1 MGNGRP
7 SLTTLLRQ
15 AGQVLLVLLISF
27 VFGEV
32 ALRLVHRVYPTF
44 VYYDDSYN
52 RFRGKPGSEFRG
64 HPLNELGFNDVTFER
79 EKGDRF
85 RIVALG
91 DSFAFGVVPYTNNY
105 LTMLERKLN
114 RTHPPVDVLNMGI
127 PRTGPVEQLG
137 LLLREGLSFDP
148 DLVLISFF
156 VGNDFLDVRRAAR
169 KEKSLADRS
178 YVLSLLYYA
187 VMVRPRVEPSQ
198 IYGRREYQDDAPT
211 LGERAFLEIV
221 ARRGVVF
228 RTDWAEFSEA
238 FDLAV
243 GTLQEIR
250 RVCDQHGVDLSVVLI
265 PEEVQ
270 LDPTLQESL
279 IAGFAQYR
287 RENTDFERPNRL
299 LAQRLHEL
307 GFDVLDLY
315 PRFAEKTNSQRLY
328 KPRDTH
334 WNIAGNRLAASE
346 IAHHLVETRF
356 NRPPSEQDAIPPKS
370 ARELLTSPSE
380 AARVRQ

>member
-114 RTHPPVDVLNMGI
+114 RTHRPVDVLNMGI

-169 KEKSLADRS
+169 KDKSLADRS

-279 IAGFAQYR
+279 I
-287 RENTDFERPNRL
+287 
-299 LAQRLHEL
+299 

-370 ARELLTSPSE
+370 AREPLTSPSE

>member
-7 SLTTLLRQ
+7 SLTTLLRR
-15 AGQVLLVLLISF
+15 AGRFLLVLLISF

-64 HPLNELGFNDVTFER
+64 YPLNELGFNDVTFER

-91 DSFAFGVVPYTNNY
+91 DSFAFGFVPYPDNY
-105 LTMLERKLN
+105 LTLLEHVLGRGH
-114 RTHPPVDVLNMGI
+114 TPVDVLNMGI
-127 PRTGPVEQLG
+127 PRTGPVEQLA

-156 VGNDFLDVRRAAR
+156 VGNDFLDVRRAIR
-169 KEKSLADRS
+169 KDKSLADRS
-178 YVLSLLYYA
+178 YVLSLLRYA

-198 IYGRREYQDDAPT
+198 IYGQREYQDGAPT
-211 LGERAFLEIV
+211 FGERAFLEIV
-221 ARRGVVF
+221 ARRAVVF

-238 FDLAV
+238 FDLTVA
-243 GTLQEIR
+243 TLQEIR

-299 LAQRLHEL
+299 LGQRLREL

-315 PRFAEKTNSQRLY
+315 PPFAEGTTSQRLY

-334 WNIAGNRLAASE
+334 WNIAGNRLAARE
-346 IAHHLVETRF
+346 IGRHLVETRF
-356 NRPPSEQDAIPPKS
+356 NRPPSAQDTVPPNS
-370 ARELLTSPSE
+370 ARELLTSPSD
-380 AARVRQ
+380 AARVSQ